1 MTNPLTRLIWARAV
15 NRFGDG
21 FFSIGVT
28 WLIFTHT
35 HSVVLLGVLWGAY
48 LLLVAV
54 LTSVLGPLVDR
65 WARQRLLLGINGV
78 QAILVLIPPF
88 LWLLGAFRLWE
99 LYPAFLLVGLVAIP
113 AGPAVSAML
122 PGLAGGEA
130 LDAANARLAG
140 ATEAMYLVGPAVGG
154 VFLAYFGALSGL
166 VVDGAS
172 FVAAGLLV
180 ASLPQAGAVAARVV
194 ERYAAA
200 IRDGFALL
208 WRDMRLLRL
217 AALSVLVSFTDAA
230 FIVLSVPLVRLV
242 LHGTTASVGFLEGS
256 LSAGVLVGA
265 WLVRRR
271 TLGAWPRVRQGL
283 VVLFCVATALIG
295 VVPLLAW
302 ALMTQVVAGVAD
314 GVFQV
319 EWEVAFQQGV
329 PDAQRGRAFMGQRAA
344 ARVASAVGAVMAAG
358 LAAIAGVSAA
368 FLALGLC
375 GAVLATSLLAGLGPH
390 EAAPVAFSPRP

>member
-208 WRDMRLLRL
+208 WRDVRLLRL

-368 FLALGLC
+368 FLVLGLC

-390 EAAPVAFSPRP
+390 EAAPGAFSPRP